1 MSRAD
6 IIEHFSALRV
16 TTFAPFRALCNA
28 LKALG
33 IAVAVKALRETRKG
47 RICVCDVGC
56 GKGGDVGKWM
66 PHRPKALLGVDGSAP
81 CIEEARARHANLV
94 TNGRGSTEAAFRV
107 VDLCSPGA
115 ALPADSESVDVV
127 CSNFFLQFAAEA
139 REALER
145 VLGECAR
152 VLAPGGVFLCIVPDG
167 DRVWALLQSDGND
180 VGFGHFL
187 IRKCRDVAY
196 APDGPPF
203 GVAYNFS
210 LGAEACTEFVLLP
223 ALLEAYLYKMG
234 FAPALPGARFS
245 MPAQAFFLEH
255 PGNAANGI
263 VKGQSVSELD
273 WLSMGLFRVF
283 LARKGGGQNAAS
295 SVASLDAPLSS

>member
-6 IIEHFSALRV
+6 IIEYFSTLRV
-16 TTFAPFRALCNA
+16 TTFAAFRALCNA

-33 IAVAVKALRETRKG
+33 IAMAVRALRETRKG

-94 TNGRGSTEAAFRV
+94 TNGRGSMEATFRV
-107 VDLCSPGA
+107 VDLCTSSA
-115 ALPADSESVDVV
+115 ALPAESESVDVV
-127 CSNFFLQFAAEA
+127 CSHFFLQFAAEA
-139 REALER
+139 PEALER

-167 DRVWALLQSDGND
+167 DRVWSLLQSDGND
-180 VGFGHFL
+180 VSFGHFL
-187 IRKCRDVAY
+187 IRKCRDVTYGAN
-196 APDGPPF
+196 GPPF
-203 GVAYNFS
+203 GIAYNFS

-223 ALLEAYLYKMG
+223 ALLEAYLHKLG
-234 FAPALPGARFS
+234 FTAALPGARFS

-263 VKGQSVSELD
+263 VQGQGVSQLD

-283 LARKGGGQNAAS
+283 LARKDQNATS
-295 SVASLDAPLSS
+295 SDASLATSLCSP